1 MSDTPNTAPSADLP
15 APLTQ
20 QLEELASYRQAFK
33 QSAAKHADLVEQ
45 IAHQER
51 AAQAAE
57 AEGEAAKLKLRQA
70 LRDAVGRP
78 TKKLY
83 ELKADEK
90 AAYSLAEEYRSL
102 AYDLGTERDRVAI
115 DMRVAAARYREELTR
130 CRASVADGLLESA
143 LAAMPPELVEALRL
157 QAAIQDYDPTSEW
170 HQIPMSNSATAFEFV
185 FDRASKRLLALLK
198 SAPDNGPAMLP
209 PELVSPLNAAG
220 FVASPLELKKMREN
234 LVERER
240 TGYPLEA

>member
-1 MSDTPNTAPSADLP
+1 MSDIHNTESGADMP

-20 QLEELASYRQAFK
+20 QLGMLDSHRQSFE
-33 QSAAKHADLVEQ
+33 QAATKYADLVEQ

-70 LRDAVGRP
+70 LRDAVGHP

-102 AYDLGTERDRVAI
+102 AYDFGTERDRVDI
-115 DMRVAAARYREELTR
+115 DMRVAASRYREELTR
-130 CRASVADGLLESA
+130 IRSSVAERLLENA

-157 QAAIQDYDPTSEW
+157 QAEIQEYDANSAW
-170 HQIPMSNSATAFEFV
+170 HQIPVRNFATAFEFV

-198 SAPDNGPAMLP
+198 SAPDNRPAMLP
-209 PELVSPLNAAG
+209 PELVTPLDSTRFVTSPLK
-220 FVASPLELKKMREN
+220 LKRMRED
-234 LVERER
+234 LAERER
-240 TGYPLEA
+240 AVYPLAS